1 MNLNN
6 YKQILE
12 TLKPYHAQL
21 IAVSKNQSTEAILSL
36 YEAGQ
41 RIFAEN
47 RVQMLLERKNQLP
60 SDIEWHLIGSLQKN
74 KVRKIAEWICMI
86 HSVNSF
92 ELAETIHKAAIQYNR
107 VIPIL
112 LEIKIGTESEKQ
124 GFEYTKLLDSLNDDP
139 WINLSG
145 VQISG
150 LMGMASFTEDTH
162 QIQSE
167 FRKLKLHFESIK
179 KLHPE
184 FTAFKELS
192 MGMSSDYTIAL
203 EEGSTMVRIGSKLFN

>member
-1 MNLNN
+1 MDLNN

-12 TLKPYHAQL
+12 TLKPYNAQL
-21 IAVSKNQSTEAILSL
+21 IAVSKNQSKEAILSL

-41 RIFAEN
+41 RNFAEN
-47 RVQMLLERKNQLP
+47 RVQMLLVRKSELP

-74 KVRKIAEWICMI
+74 KVRKIAEWVCMI
-86 HSVNSF
+86 HSVDSF
-92 ELAETIHKAAIQYNR
+92 ELAETIHKAAIQCNR

-112 LEIKIGTESEKQ
+112 LEIKIGTESEKH
-124 GFEYTKLLDSLNDDP
+124 GFEFTKLMDSLSTEP
-139 WINLSG
+139 WTSLTGI
-145 VQISG
+145 QISG

-192 MGMSSDYTIAL
+192 MGMSSDYNIAL